1 MVAHAGLVE
10 EDKGPTPDKDPM
22 KDEVILK
29 LMKEEAP
36 KQEASQ
42 SDADEANRDEGE
54 AQISEAAVAVV
65 SRALYYYKQGIF
77 FDTFPES
84 GNHQLPVN

>member
-1 MVAHAGLVE
+1 MIAHAGLVE

-36 KQEASQ
+36 KQEPSQ
-42 SDADEANRDEGE
+42 SNADQAIQDEDE
-54 AQISEAAVAVV
+54 AQISEAAVV
-65 SRALYYYKQGIF
+65 SRVCTTVRCAKSSRMNKF
-77 FDTFPES
+77 
-84 GNHQLPVN
+84 